1 MSVNKDRSE
10 PPVKPRRPMRRSM
23 AELAASLQSA
33 ARENSPF
40 GRPLPTQQCF
50 PATSLEEN
58 AGVNINTWLDHAT
71 TLPNASV
78 PLSFSSETADQ
89 PRELQQ
95 DRQLLAAAKATRDY
109 RAKAFELMTANVKA
123 NFEYAKKLRK
133 LRTPFEFIELSTD
146 HARKQFELVMSQTAA
161 LGALSRSFTMASAER
176 MSAGIEK
183 IFGQRKA

>member
-1 MSVNKDRSE
+1 
-10 PPVKPRRPMRRSM
+10 M

-40 GRPLPTQQCF
+40 ERPLPTQQSF

-58 AGVNINTWLDHAT
+58 AVVNINTSLDHTPA
-71 TLPNASV
+71 LPNASL

-95 DRQLLAAAKATRDY
+95 DRQLLATAEATRDY

-123 NFEYAKKLRK
+123 NLDYALKLRK
-133 LRTPFEFIELSTD
+133 LRTPFDFIELSTN
-146 HARKQFELVMSQTAA
+146 HARKQFELAMSQTVA
-161 LGALSRSFTMASAER
+161 LGALSQSLTMANAEG

-183 IFGQRKA
+183 VFGRRKT